1 MKVCIK
7 SCISAGSPKSS
18 GAFSRNLDQVWH
30 EASISSQ
37 GTCRSWGRGEIGRKT
52 MVVPPPTQP
61 TTCPLH
67 RDPASVCVQANTPVC
82 ASVCLCST
90 VGRWAPAVCH
100 LPLLPNPPNQA
111 SWSREKVTRQPHVSP
126 LTQSN
131 VPYLALF
138 LLAPTQMSDFRNIFL
153 KMKMKIVF

>member
-1 MKVCIK
+1 
-7 SCISAGSPKSS
+7 
-18 GAFSRNLDQVWH
+18 
-30 EASISSQ
+30 
-37 GTCRSWGRGEIGRKT
+37 

-100 LPLLPNPPNQA
+100 LPLLPTQPSKLEQGKSDQA
-111 SWSREKVTRQPHVSP
+111 ASCLTFDPVKCALLGSISP
-126 LTQSN
+126 CTYS
-131 VPYLALF
+131 
-138 LLAPTQMSDFRNIFL
+138 PTYIYT
-153 KMKMKIVF
+153 